1 MNWRRG
7 AAIAALI
14 ATGVWTAWYFAAR
27 ETPPPPAA
35 SQELRRGNGTEPDSI
50 DPQLARMEAA
60 MTILRDC
67 YEGLISMAADGSI
80 IAGAAESWS
89 VSEDGRSYTFR
100 LRKDARWS
108 NGDPLVAEDF
118 VFAFRRLVDPKT
130 ASQYALMLE
139 PVVNATEIV
148 AGRKPPDMLGV
159 SAPDASTLVVQLTG
173 PSAYFLAMLS
183 HPSTFPVH
191 RATLLA
197 HPKDFAR
204 PGIAVTNGAFVPVDW
219 QIGSHII
226 AARNRHYWND
236 GATRLASVRYVHV
249 ADPLTE
255 LTRFRAGDLDLTY
268 TIPPGELSRLE
279 RELPGQLRVAP
290 HIGVYYYGFALDL
303 PPFRDAKPLR
313 RALTMAIDRDV
324 LTKQVLGDGERPAYS
339 WVPPG
344 VAGYEPQVFD
354 WAGISQDAR
363 NKEARRL
370 YAEAGYSNERPL
382 VVELRYSKS
391 PLHDRI
397 ALAVTAMW
405 KEQLGFE
412 ATLRSEDFRVLKQAI
427 DARETV
433 MFRASWIGDYNDAY
447 SFLQVLKGGF
457 GINLPR
463 YHNDSYDQ
471 ALAAASRAGGTERA
485 QLLASAE
492 RQLLDDVPLI
502 PLYFYVSKHLVAP
515 RVQGWSTNVMNVT
528 YSKDLSLS
536 Q

>member
-1 MNWRRG
+1 MSLGRG
-7 AAIAALI
+7 AAIVTLLAAGL
-14 ATGVWTAWYFAAR
+14 WTAWVFSTR
-27 ETPPPPAA
+27 EAVPPAAA

-67 YEGLISMAADGSI
+67 YEGLISMAADGSVV
-80 IAGAAESWS
+80 AGAAESWS

-108 NGDPLVAEDF
+108 NGDTVVAEDF

-148 AGRKPPDMLGV
+148 AGRKPPDTLGV
-159 SAPDASTLVVQLTG
+159 SAPDASTLAVRLME
-173 PSAYFLAMLS
+173 PSAYFLALLS

-191 RATLLA
+191 RATLAA

-204 PGIAVTNGAFVPVDW
+204 PGIVVTNGAFVPVDW

-226 AARNRHYWND
+226 AARNKHYWND
-236 GATRLASVRYVHV
+236 AAMRLASVRYLHV
-249 ADPLTE
+249 ADPVTE
-255 LTRFRAGDLDLTY
+255 LTRFRAGDLDVTY
-268 TIPPGELSRLE
+268 TIPPGEMSRIE
-279 RELPGQLRVAP
+279 KELPGQLHIAP
-290 HIGVYYYGFALDL
+290 HIGVYYYGYALDM
-303 PPFRDAKPLR
+303 PPFRDAKALR
-313 RALTMAIDRDV
+313 RALTMAIDRHV

-344 VAGYEPQVFD
+344 IAGYDPQTFA
-354 WAGISQDAR
+354 WAELAKEAR
-363 NKEARRL
+363 IAEARRL
-370 YAEAGYSNERPL
+370 YAEAGYRKERPL
-382 VVELRYSKS
+382 VVELRTSKS

-405 KEQLGFE
+405 QEVLGAEVSF
-412 ATLRSEDFRVLKQAI
+412 RSEDFRVLKQAI

-433 MFRASWIGDYNDAY
+433 LFRGSWIGDYNDAY

-463 YHNDSYDQ
+463 YHNDAYDQ
-471 ALAAASRAGGTERA
+471 ALAAAARAGGTERA

-492 RQLLDDVPLI
+492 RQLLDDIPVI

-515 RVQGWSTNVMNVT
+515 RVSGWYSNVMNVT
-528 YSKDLSLS
+528 YSKDLALTP
-536 Q
+536 